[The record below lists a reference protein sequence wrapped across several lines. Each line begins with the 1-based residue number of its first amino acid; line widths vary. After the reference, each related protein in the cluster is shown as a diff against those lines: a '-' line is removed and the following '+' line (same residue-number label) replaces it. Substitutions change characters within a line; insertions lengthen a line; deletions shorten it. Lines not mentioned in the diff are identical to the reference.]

1 MDGQT
6 ILVTGATGRQG
17 GSVVDALLGTGATV
31 RGLTRDP
38 ASERARRLADR
49 GVEVVE
55 GDLARRRDLRRA
67 MAGADG
73 VFLVT
78 DYWSAGRAGEI
89 RHGRN
94 AVRAAREAGV
104 ERVVFSSVASADR
117 APNVEHFRSKAAIEA
132 YLRKVFPTATVLR
145 PTYFTSNFESQRAG
159 IAEGRL
165 ALPIGRYTQL
175 ALLDPVDLGRVAARA
190 FADPDRFAGR
200 TLELAGDAVTL
211 REAAATFQR
220 VLGHTVEAEYVRPAD
235 ARERL
240 SEDVVAMYE
249 WLDRVGYDVSPRRAE
264 AETGL
269 ELTSLASYLTREWT
283 DGDGGVD
290 ADGSVDAGS
299 GAASA

>member
-1 MDGQT
+1 
-6 ILVTGATGRQG
+6 
-17 GSVVDALLGTGATV
+17 
-31 RGLTRDP
+31 
-38 ASERARRLADR
+38 
-49 GVEVVE
+49 
-55 GDLARRRDLRRA
+55 
-67 MAGADG
+67 
-73 VFLVT
+73 
-78 DYWSAGRAGEI
+78 
-89 RHGRN
+89 
-94 AVRAAREAGV
+94 
-104 ERVVFSSVASADR
+104 
-117 APNVEHFRSKAAIEA
+117 VEHFRSKAAIEA

-145 PTYFTSNFESQRAG
+145 PTYFASNFESQRAG

-165 ALPIGRYTQL
+165 ALPIGRYSRL

-200 TLELAGDAVTL
+200 TIELAGDVVTL

-220 VLGHTVEAEYVRPAD
+220 VLGHPVEAEYVRPAD

-269 ELTSLASYLTREWT
+269 ELTSFASYLTREWA
-283 DGDGGVD
+283 DGGVD
-290 ADGSVDAGS
+290 ADGHVGAGG